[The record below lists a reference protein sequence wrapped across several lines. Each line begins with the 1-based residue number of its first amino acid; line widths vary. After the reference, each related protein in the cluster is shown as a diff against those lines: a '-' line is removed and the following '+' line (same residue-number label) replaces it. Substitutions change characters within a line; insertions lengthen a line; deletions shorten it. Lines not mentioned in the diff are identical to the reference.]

1 MRLATWIARSSL
13 VLLATA
19 LVACATGSGGGPSAD
34 GARTVGAPGDRRSR
48 DILTQSEI
56 QEAGVGTTYDV
67 VQRLRPAWLR
77 TRSSGSVRSTP
88 QYAIVYLDGA
98 RIGGL
103 EALRRVNA
111 TDVSTIRYLSAPDAT
126 TRYGTGHEGGAI
138 LVETK
143 K

>member
-1 MRLATWIARSSL
+1 MRVPSILRLPA
-13 VLLATA
+13 LL
-19 LVACATGSGGGPSAD
+19 LVAALAACASGGSGGTASTT
-34 GARTVGAPGDRRSR
+34 GAAGSR
-48 DILTQSEI
+48 HSSDLLTQAEI
-56 QEAGVGTTYDV
+56 QDAGVGSTYDI

-77 TRSSGSVRSTP
+77 TRSGGSTRTSP
-88 QYAIVYLDGA
+88 QYAIVYLDGS

-103 EALRRVNA
+103 EALRRINS
-111 TDVSTIRYLSAPDAT
+111 TDVRSIRFLRAGDAT